1 MMVERL
7 QVSHR
12 SVVDVLVRA
21 LEARGG
27 EAGSLRRV
35 ATAAL
40 AVADRLQ
47 ITLAQREALELGALL
62 HHIGEVRLP
71 DALLQKP
78 GPLTPEERQLVEQ
91 HPTWGVEIL
100 EEVPLLTPALEVVGG
115 HHERFDGSGYPQGW
129 RGEEIPLT
137 ARIFAVVD
145 ALASMTH
152 DQPAQPARPLSEA
165 LERVRQAAG
174 TRFDPRVVETA
185 LAIPERQW
193 AELLGCQGSET
204 GAAQGGSR

>member
-1 MMVERL
+1 
-7 QVSHR
+7 
-12 SVVDVLVRA
+12 VRA

-27 EAGSLRRV
+27 ETGSLRRV

-47 ITLAQREALELGALL
+47 ISPTQREALELGALL
-62 HHIGEVRLP
+62 HNLGEVRLP

-91 HPTWGVEIL
+91 HPSWGVESL
-100 EEVPLLTPALEVVGG
+100 ETVPLLTPALDVVGG
-115 HHERFDGSGYPQGW
+115 HHERFDGTGYPQGL

-145 ALASMTH
+145 ALAMMTH
-152 DQPAQPARPLSEA
+152 DQPDQPARPLSEA
-165 LERVRQAAG
+165 LEIVRQEAG

-185 LAIPERQW
+185 LTIPERQW
-193 AELLGCQGSET
+193 AELLGYQGAE
-204 GAAQGGSR
+204 AEVARRGSA